1 MDSPLQMWDSVELWL
16 STLPFPPQVA
26 ILVAVLVP
34 LSFVIARVLIAV
46 TDGVVSPRLV
56 DAIRGRDEAAEEELE

>member
-1 MDSPLQMWDSVELWL
+1 MESPLQVWDSVELWL

-46 TDGVVSPRLV
+46 TDGVVSTRLV

>member
-1 MDSPLQMWDSVELWL
+1 MKSSLQVWDSIELWL

-34 LSFVIARVLIAV
+34 LSLVIARGLIVV
-46 TDGVVSPRLV
+46 TDAVVSPRLV
-56 DAIRGRDEAAEEELE
+56 AVIRGRDEAAEEELE

>member
-46 TDGVVSPRLV
+46 TDGVVSTRLV

>member
-34 LSFVIARVLIAV
+34 LSFVTARVLIAV
-46 TDGVVSPRLV
+46 TDGVVSTRLV

>member
-26 ILVAVLVP
+26 ILVVVLVP
-34 LSFVIARVLIAV
+34 LSVVIARALISV
-46 TDGVVSPRLV
+46 TDAVVSPRLV
-56 DAIRGRDEAAEEELE
+56 GVIRGRDEAAEEELE

>member
-34 LSFVIARVLIAV
+34 LSFVIARALIAV
-46 TDGVVSPRLV
+46 TDGVVSTRLV

>member
-1 MDSPLQMWDSVELWL
+1 MESPLQVWDSVELWL

-34 LSFVIARVLIAV
+34 LSFVIARVLIVV
-46 TDGVVSPRLV
+46 TDAFVSPRLV
-56 DAIRGRDEAAEEELE
+56 DVIRGRDEAAEEELE

>member
-1 MDSPLQMWDSVELWL
+1 MESPLQMWDSVELWL
-16 STLPFPPQVA
+16 STLPFPPQMA

-34 LSFVIARVLIAV
+34 LSFVLARVLIAL
-46 TDGVVSPRLV
+46 TDAVVSPRLV

>member
-46 TDGVVSPRLV
+46 TDGVVSARLV

>member
-1 MDSPLQMWDSVELWL
+1 MESPLQVWDSVELWL

-34 LSFVIARVLIAV
+34 LSFVIARVLIVV
-46 TDGVVSPRLV
+46 TDAFVSPRLV
-56 DAIRGRDEAAEEELE
+56 DVIRGRDEAAEED

>member
-26 ILVAVLVP
+26 ILVVVLVP
-34 LSFVIARVLIAV
+34 LSVVIARALISV
-46 TDGVVSPRLV
+46 TDAVVSPRLV
-56 DAIRGRDEAAEEELE
+56 SAIRGRDEAAEEELE

>member
-46 TDGVVSPRLV
+46 TDGVVSTRLV
-56 DAIRGRDEAAEEELE
+56 DASRGRDEAAEEELE

>member
-1 MDSPLQMWDSVELWL
+1 MKSPLQVWDSIELWL

-34 LSFVIARVLIAV
+34 LSLVIARGLIAV
-46 TDGVVSPRLV
+46 TDAVVSPRLV
-56 DAIRGRDEAAEEELE
+56 GVIRGRDEAAEEELE

>member
-34 LSFVIARVLIAV
+34 LSFVIARALIVV
-46 TDGVVSPRLV
+46 TDAFVSPRLV